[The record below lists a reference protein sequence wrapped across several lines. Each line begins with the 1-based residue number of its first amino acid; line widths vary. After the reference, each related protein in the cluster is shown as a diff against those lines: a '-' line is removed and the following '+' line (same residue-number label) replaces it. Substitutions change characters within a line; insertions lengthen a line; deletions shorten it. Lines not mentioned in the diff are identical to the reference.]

1 MTVFLSSVSRE
12 EQQYYINSSQPGG
25 GGGGATPSFDWE
37 IISTLLTENTA
48 LLCVLISANSQ
59 LERLVSNTHAIEYL
73 WQVAHIFAVN

>member
-1 MTVFLSSVSRE
+1 MTVFLSSVSQE
-12 EQQYYINSSQPGG
+12 EQQYYINSSQPG

-48 LLCVLISANSQ
+48 LLRALISANSQ